1 MSGRRSIVIFGPPG
15 AGKGTQASR
24 LVRDFGFEHIA
35 TGDILREA
43 VASNTELGQQA
54 KHYIETGALVPDDVV
69 IPIVEERMRATP
81 GERSFLLDG
90 FPRTIPQAEMLFEAA
105 ERVGAPV
112 VKVIYLNTPADVVL
126 ERLTQRR
133 QCRLCGAV
141 YNLATMPP
149 KEPGKCDGCGGRIY
163 QRDDD
168 KEETVRN
175 RLNVFEDQTRDVMR
189 FYRDRGLVLEIDGA
203 LPVEESYPKIAASLR
218 EAP

>member
-24 LVRDFGFEHIA
+24 LVRDFAFEHIA

-43 VASNTELGQQA
+43 IAGDTELGRRA
-54 KHYIETGALVPDDVV
+54 KGYVETGSLVPDEVV
-69 IPIVEERMRATP
+69 IPIVEERMRSTR
-81 GERSFLLDG
+81 GNRSFLLDG

-112 VKVIYLNTPADVVL
+112 EKVIYLNTPDQVVL

-149 KEPGKCDGCGGRIY
+149 TEAGKCDGCGGRIY

-175 RLNVFEDQTRDVMR
+175 RLKVFEQQTRDVMQ
-189 FYRDRGLVLEIDGA
+189 FYRDRGLVVQIDGA
-203 LPVEESYPKIAASLR
+203 LPVEQSYATIAAGLR
-218 EAP
+218 EAQ